1 MNQKRIPTTS
11 WREGERIPVEILRSP
26 PTARLADALRR
37 GLSPRVSQTRSA
49 RLAVSSQICAAATRR
64 SEWSQSVRWLCVT
77 FALLVAAGSTGR
89 AQSTNSPARVDYQ
102 TFRLISERNIFDPN
116 RSSRSG
122 SARPTKT
129 TRVESFALVGTLSYE
144 KGNVAFFVGTDS
156 SYRKDLKTGD
166 TIAGYKIAEITA
178 NRVKLMADN
187 QIVELGVGMQMRR
200 QDAGEWQ
207 LAGRA
212 ESFSDSSGS
221 TASTDKTDAA
231 PAEGAASDVLKKL
244 MQQREQELK

>member
-1 MNQKRIPTTS
+1 MNGKRIQTAS
-11 WREGERIPVEILRSP
+11 WREGERISVEILRSP
-26 PTARLADALRR
+26 RSTRLADALPH
-37 GLSPRVSQTRSA
+37 GLTSRVSQTRCA
-49 RLAVSSQICAAATRR
+49 RLAVSSQLCAVTTRR
-64 SEWSQSVRWLCVT
+64 FEWFRPVRWLCVT

-116 RSSRSG
+116 RSSRSSG
-122 SARPTKT
+122 VRRSRPTIA
-129 TRVESFALVGTLSYE
+129 ESFALVGTLSYE

-166 TIAGYKIAEITA
+166 MIAGYKIAEITA

-187 QIVELGVGMQMRR
+187 QVVELGVGMQMRR

-212 ESFSDSSGS
+212 ESFSDSSATTVSAG
-221 TASTDKTDAA
+221 KTDA
-231 PAEGAASDVLKKL
+231 AEGAASDVLKKL

>member
-1 MNQKRIPTTS
+1 MNGKRIQAAF
-11 WREGERIPVEILRSP
+11 WREGERISVEILRSP
-26 PTARLADALRR
+26 RPTPLADALPH
-37 GLSPRVSQTRSA
+37 GLTPRVSQTRCA
-49 RLAVSSQICAAATRR
+49 RPAVTSQVCAVATRR
-64 SEWSQSVRWLCVT
+64 SEWFQSARWLCVT
-77 FALLVAAGSTGR
+77 FALLVAAGSTSR
-89 AQSTNSPARVDYQ
+89 AQSTNSPAHVDYQ

-116 RSSRSG
+116 RSSRSSG
-122 SARPTKT
+122 VRRSRPTIA
-129 TRVESFALVGTLSYE
+129 ESFALVGTLSYE

-212 ESFSDSSGS
+212 ESFGDSSATTVS
-221 TASTDKTDAA
+221 TEKTGAA
-231 PAEGAASDVLKKL
+231 PADGAASDVLKKL

>member
-1 MNQKRIPTTS
+1 MNGKRIQTAS
-11 WREGERIPVEILRSP
+11 WRESERISVEIWRSP
-26 PTARLADALRR
+26 PLARLADALRR
-37 GLSPRVSQTRSA
+37 RLSPRVSRTRCA
-49 RLAVSSQICAAATRR
+49 CPAVSSQICAVATRR
-64 SEWSQSVRWLCVT
+64 SEWFQPVRWLCVT

-89 AQSTNSPARVDYQ
+89 AQSTNSHARVDYQ

-122 SARPTKT
+122 GVRRSRPTIA
-129 TRVESFALVGTLSYE
+129 ESFALVGTLSYE

-178 NRVKLMADN
+178 NRVKLMVDN
-187 QIVELGVGMQMRR
+187 QIVELGVGMQMTR

-212 ESFSDSSGS
+212 ESFSDSSATTVS
-221 TASTDKTDAA
+221 TEKTGAA
-231 PAEGAASDVLKKL
+231 PDDGAASDVLKKL

>member
-1 MNQKRIPTTS
+1 MNVKRIQTTS
-11 WREGERIPVEILRSP
+11 WREGERISVEILRSP
-26 PTARLADALRR
+26 QPTRLADALRQ
-37 GLSPRVSQTRSA
+37 GVTTRVSRTRYA

-64 SEWSQSVRWLCVT
+64 SEWFQSVRWLCVT
-77 FALLVAAGSTGR
+77 FLLLVAAGSAGR

-122 SARPTKT
+122 GVRQSRPTIA
-129 TRVESFALVGTLSYE
+129 VSFALVGTLSYE

-166 TIAGYKIAEITA
+166 TIAGYRIAEITA

-187 QIVELGVGMQMRR
+187 QVVELGVGMQMRR

-212 ESFSDSSGS
+212 ESFSDSSAT

-231 PAEGAASDVLKKL
+231 PAEGAANDVLKKL
-244 MQQREQELK
+244 IQQREQELK